1 MNYDYNKDFS
11 ESAKSLLG
19 EFEEKINDIILVKML
34 DTRLFENEW
43 TPETERLYMKL
54 RAIEGILKN
63 QQTEQG

>member
-43 TPETERLYMKL
+43 TPETERLYIKL